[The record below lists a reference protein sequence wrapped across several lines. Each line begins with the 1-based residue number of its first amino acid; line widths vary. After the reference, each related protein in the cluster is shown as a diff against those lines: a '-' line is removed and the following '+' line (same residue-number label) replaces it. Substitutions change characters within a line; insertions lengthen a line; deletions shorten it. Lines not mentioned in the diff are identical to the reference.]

1 MQIFKKFNCKMKVY
15 SMKARLMKCRN
26 YLMVL
31 VEVLIK
37 EDVFMKVNGKMAL
50 KRGTQDILILIQ
62 LFIQAFG
69 EIILKMDMVNM
80 YFLIVKYLMGYG
92 KMINIKVHDLI
103 YLIYY
108 I

>member
-1 MQIFKKFNCKMKVY
+1 
-15 SMKARLMKCRN
+15 
-26 YLMVL
+26 
-31 VEVLIK
+31 
-37 EDVFMKVNGKMAL
+37 MKVNGKMDT
-50 KRGTQDILILIQ
+50 KRGTEDILILIQ